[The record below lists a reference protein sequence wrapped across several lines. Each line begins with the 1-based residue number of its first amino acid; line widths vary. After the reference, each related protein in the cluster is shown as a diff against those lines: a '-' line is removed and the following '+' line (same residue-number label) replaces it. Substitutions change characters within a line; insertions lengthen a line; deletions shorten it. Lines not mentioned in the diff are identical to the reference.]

1 MNAKVRS
8 THFNDF
14 SLFSKPL
21 NQLPQTEKLVIN
33 TINQYSY
40 CVACKDKNF
49 KKALIESEVLLP
61 DGIAI
66 VIANKFVNGRR
77 IQKISGSDIH
87 KYFLNKLNKEGGS
100 CFYLGSSEQSLKKIK
115 QKLNLEFPNITTN
128 SYSPPFRRIF
138 SESDS
143 KKMVE
148 AVNKYKP
155 DVLFIGMTA
164 PKQEKWALEYKK
176 DLDAKFICCIG
187 AVFDF
192 YSGTVTRPSRIW
204 QNLGLE
210 WLGRLIR
217 EPKRM
222 WKRYLYYGP
231 IFIYY
236 VFFKRN
242 ILK

>member
-128 SYSPPFRRIF
+128 SYSPPFRKIF

-231 IFIYY
+231 LFIYY
-236 VFFKRN
+236 VFFKR
-242 ILK
+242 LH